1 MKKTKKT
8 ETVKPKAAKPPSTSA
23 LAKRVRRVAALM
35 QKLGA
40 DMDYYG
46 GFGEVGQHG
55 REMQGAA
62 RIALGWADGMER
74 APITRSRRRP
84 VLKLSAS
91 KKHHLCRA
99 CAALYSTA
107 AEAKACRCD

>member
-1 MKKTKKT
+1 MKKTNKL
-8 ETVKPKAAKPPSTSA
+8 ETAKPKTAKPPSKSA

-62 RIALGWADGMER
+62 RIALGWADGMEAEPPPAPPVVPPLTRCPKCNCWHGGKGTCFKCGIR
-74 APITRSRRRP
+74 A
-84 VLKLSAS
+84 AGW
-91 KKHHLCRA
+91 
-99 CAALYSTA
+99 
-107 AEAKACRCD
+107 